1 MIGIIP
7 TINRDRIIGV
17 NGKIPWHYSNDLK
30 RFKKLTLGTTV
41 IMGRKTWESI
51 GKELSDRRNIV
62 ITSKRLESV
71 EHYSTVL
78 AALDVLMKED
88 TLTKIW
94 FIGGHN
100 IYKEGLKH
108 ASTIDMTHVLDQ
120 VKTSEADEVIYF
132 PEFNSEKW
140 SLHSRSTLGKE
151 RVLVHEVFR
160 RTA

>member
-1 MIGIIP
+1 MIGIIT

-100 IYKEGLKH
+100 I
-108 ASTIDMTHVLDQ
+108 
-120 VKTSEADEVIYF
+120 
-132 PEFNSEKW
+132 
-140 SLHSRSTLGKE
+140 
-151 RVLVHEVFR
+151 
-160 RTA
+160 